1 MIPPYML
8 VHLFDSNSYRSV
20 SLFKAIAKINKQKI
34 IAITIESA
42 LKMRIDTKNKAKKK
56 KNNN

>member
-1 MIPPYML
+1 ML